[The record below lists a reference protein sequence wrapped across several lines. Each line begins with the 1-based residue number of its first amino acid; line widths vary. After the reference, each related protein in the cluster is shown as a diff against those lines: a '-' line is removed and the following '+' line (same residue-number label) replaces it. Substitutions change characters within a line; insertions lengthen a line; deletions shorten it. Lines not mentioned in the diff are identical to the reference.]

1 MRTPWFPEGFDV
13 DARRVRT
20 GVHVDAILT
29 ALAERQHGVV
39 TALQLLALGVTRAQ
53 IRERLRSGHLMSV
66 SAGVYLVGHTTAT
79 AEGRRMVGVLAAGD
93 DALLADLNAAVHLG
107 ADVLEPRQL
116 HVLIPPGRRVER
128 EGITARAVVVLPRER
143 TIVDGIP
150 CLTWPRVLLDVAA
163 HRGRATL
170 ERLWHDAV
178 YRKAL
183 DERGIRQVL
192 DDHFG
197 EPGTVELRRL
207 WERRQ
212 HALGV
217 SANRLEDALRD
228 IVVEAGMPEPRRNE
242 RLRIDGVTLR
252 PDLYI
257 PERRLAFET
266 DGRDGHEDPEQQLS
280 DDERDALY
288 ASAGLVVG
296 RFGWWA
302 VNYQRP
308 GVLQDFVRF
317 EAAWQRCGGTWTTAA
332 SPPAFEFARRRAPLS
347 QAA

>member
-1 MRTPWFPEGFDV
+1 MRTPWFPERFDV
-13 DARRVRT
+13 DARHVRR
-20 GVHVDAILT
+20 GVHVDAVIT

-39 TALQLLALGVTRAQ
+39 TARQLLALGVTRAQ
-53 IRERLRSGHLMSV
+53 IRERLRSGHLV
-66 SAGVYLVGHTTAT
+66 RASAGVYVVGHAT
-79 AEGRRMVGVLAAGD
+79 AEGRRMVAVLAAGD

-107 ADVLEPRQL
+107 AAVWEPRQL

-128 EGITARAVVVLPRER
+128 QGITARAVVVLPHER
-143 TIVDGIP
+143 TIADGIP
-150 CLTWPRVLLDVAA
+150 CLTWPRVLLDIAA
-163 HRGRATL
+163 HRGRPTL
-170 ERLWHDAV
+170 ERLWHDAI

-183 DERGIRQVL
+183 HEDGIRQVL

-257 PERRLAFET
+257 PERRLALET

-280 DDERDALY
+280 DAERDALY

-308 GVLQDFVRF
+308 GVLQDFARF
-317 EAAWQRCGGTWTTAA
+317 EAAWQRCAGTWTTAA
-332 SPPAFEFARRRAPLS
+332 PPPAFGFARRPAPLS
-347 QAA
+347 RAA